1 MTKKHAKILLFM
13 SFTVLI
19 GCSQPDGKGNIVGP
33 ITTSSSSQEP
43 ISSSSAIVIDYSLG
57 QAMNARIGKGINMG
71 NTFDATCESC
81 WGAGPIELYQIEE
94 IASKGFNSIRLP
106 VRWDGDAEKASPYTI
121 DPVYLARVKEVVGW
135 INANNLVAI
144 INIHHHESFRGDTL
158 AGGVPNPANENMH
171 IERIVAIWQQIA
183 AYFAD
188 VDNNMLAFEI
198 LNEPVYGIS
207 RESHNKIITQTHPII
222 RATNP
227 GRTLMYGTYPW
238 NSFSGLAYT
247 QLPAD
252 GNIIFTPHY
261 YQPAAYA
268 LQGEN
273 YQCPEDTTIWEGTSV
288 EKQKMKED
296 FDKIISLANQ
306 HYPGGL
312 PINIGEFGATA
323 CGGISSRVRWTKHFV
338 SLAAER
344 GFSWN
349 YWGFANVG
357 GYELFDKDTKV
368 WETQT
373 LDALLK

>member
-144 INIHHHESFRGDTL
+144 INIHHHESFRVDTL

-171 IERIVAIWQQIA
+171 IERIVAIWQQI
-183 AYFAD
+183 
-188 VDNNMLAFEI
+188 
-198 LNEPVYGIS
+198 G
-207 RESHNKIITQTHPII
+207 
-222 RATNP
+222 RA
-227 GRTLMYGTYPW
+227 
-238 NSFSGLAYT
+238 
-247 QLPAD
+247 
-252 GNIIFTPHY
+252 H
-261 YQPAAYA
+261 
-268 LQGEN
+268 
-273 YQCPEDTTIWEGTSV
+273 V
-288 EKQKMKED
+288 
-296 FDKIISLANQ
+296 
-306 HYPGGL
+306 
-312 PINIGEFGATA
+312 
-323 CGGISSRVRWTKHFV
+323 
-338 SLAAER
+338 
-344 GFSWN
+344 
-349 YWGFANVG
+349 
-357 GYELFDKDTKV
+357 
-368 WETQT
+368 
-373 LDALLK
+373 